1 MVKRGEVKHKS
12 RHPASAASR
21 AKHGAIMPRSGVLA
35 RDERSEIK
43 SAEKILAKEEKV
55 IERGLNW
62 AFGPQ
67 EFHVVTFIASLIIL
81 AFLFK
86 STSIIFY
93 AVISSGVLLFAH
105 FLRQHSHHPHHV
117 VKILGLFF
125 LPLAIT
131 IAVFR
136 DFFVWLLLGIYVVS
150 AISTMIIYY
159 HHKKAHT
166 PLKIMWQVT
175 YSRIVAITLALIVA
189 CLIPYVILSDAFMSV
204 FELIFAFVFPVSFVL
219 FFASK
224 FFYIYFFD
232 RIHIKSDIMRSLRH
246 SLIYT
251 LAFIVIL
258 MCMYSLLAVS
268 YYNQRR
274 DSYNSALD
282 FNLIYLS
289 ELEKSFDKSPG
300 AVQRMMVGDELMA
313 MIYELRDSINSEKN
327 LASEQIAFSEIVDDS
342 YFVSLGSD
350 SFNTVR
356 VVSTLASLGG
366 VKRGIVWWYENT
378 SATLDQNL
386 TFYDGTKTL
395 AEHNAKLKEYVDA
408 NFLPLSQ
415 TPAVQDLFSVVDDPA
430 AKYSDYEDQGI
441 YYWMSKEAKLGFVY
455 ESESI
460 FGRQMSVVLRH
471 SSVFRELARLFVHVM
486 VFTSIE
492 RASPSSVERLYSNR
506 ELDSSL
512 FSSTIRYEI
521 IRQHLLARQD
531 RAQKMIDF
539 AV

>member
-12 RHPASAASR
+12 RHAAAR
-21 AKHGAIMPRSGVLA
+21 KKHGGMMPRSGVLA
-35 RDERSEIK
+35 RDERSEIR
-43 SAEKILAKEEKV
+43 SAEKVLAKEEKV

-105 FLRQHSHHPHHV
+105 FLRQHSHHPHHI

-150 AISTMIIYY
+150 TISTMIIYY
-159 HHKKAHT
+159 HHKKVHT

-175 YSRIVAITLALIVA
+175 YSRVVAITLALIVA
-189 CLIPYVILSDAFMSV
+189 CLIPYVILSDSFMSV
-204 FELIFAFVFPVSFVL
+204 FELIFAFVFPVSLVL

-224 FFYIYFFD
+224 FFYTYFFD
-232 RIHIKSDIMRSLRH
+232 RMHIKSDIMRSLRH
-246 SLIYT
+246 SLIYS
-251 LAFIVIL
+251 LIFIVLL
-258 MCMYSLLAVS
+258 MCTYSLFAVS
-268 YYNQRR
+268 YYNYERE
-274 DSYNSALD
+274 SYNDALD
-282 FNLIYLS
+282 FNLVYLS

-313 MIYELRDSINSEKN
+313 MIYDLRDDINAEKN
-327 LASEQIAFSEIVDDS
+327 LASEPIAFSEIVDDS
-342 YFVSLGSD
+342 YFVSIGNDKFNRLPIVLWLYGVSD
-350 SFNTVR
+350 LKEGVVR
-356 VVSTLASLGG
+356 
-366 VKRGIVWWYENT
+366 IYDNI

-395 AEHNAKLKEYVDA
+395 AEHDAQLKGYVEA
-408 NFLPLSQ
+408 NFVPLST
-415 TPAVQDLFSVVDDPA
+415 TPAVQDIFSVVGDSTTR
-430 AKYSDYEDQGI
+430 YSDYEDQGI
-441 YYWMSKEAKLGFVY
+441 YYWMSKEAKLDFVY
-455 ESESI
+455 ESKSI
-460 FGRQMSVVLRH
+460 FGRQMSLVLRH
-471 SSVFRELARLFVHVM
+471 SSVFRELARMFVRST
-486 VFTSIE
+486 VFISIEAESPASIE
-492 RASPSSVERLYSNR
+492 RLYAYR

-512 FSSTIRYEI
+512 LSSTIRYEL
-521 IRQHLLARQD
+521 IRQHLLERQGK
-531 RAQKMIDF
+531 AQPRIDF
-539 AV
+539 TM